1 MTTSG
6 AGHRSSNLSLGAAQ
20 MIGAAFFFALMATGV
35 QVASEGLPS
44 AMVVF
49 FRNAVALVLVAP
61 IALSAGLQ
69 AIKTQRLGEHALR
82 TIAGLA
88 SMYCFFY
95 AIAHLRL
102 AEAVLLQYT
111 LPLFV
116 PLVEAAWLREKMP
129 RRLWWP
135 IWFGFAGV
143 LLVLKPGMGLFRGAA
158 LVGLAAGLLSAV
170 AQTGVRRMTS
180 TEPTSRI
187 IFYFSLLSTLTSAVP
202 AGFAWVTPA
211 APTMLVLVLV
221 GAAAATAQ
229 MLMTRAYSC
238 APASQVGA
246 FTYVN
251 IPFAILFD
259 WIRLSRLPDRWS
271 VAGAILICGAGVFML
286 RLGKGARATAAAT
299 SFQDPAP

>member
-1 MTTSG
+1 MV
-6 AGHRSSNLSLGAAQ
+6 
-20 MIGAAFFFALMATGV
+20 GAAFFFALMATGV
-35 QVASEGLPS
+35 QMASERLPN

-49 FRNAVALVLVAP
+49 FRNAVALALVTP
-61 IALSAGLQ
+61 FALGAGLA
-69 AIKTQRLGEHALR
+69 AIRTRRLGEHALR
-82 TIAGLA
+82 TVAGLG

-95 AIAHLRL
+95 AIGHLRL

-116 PLVEAAWLREKMP
+116 PLVEAAWLRETMP
-129 RRLWWP
+129 KRLWFP
-135 IWFGFAGV
+135 ILIGFAGV
-143 LLVLKPGMGLFRGAA
+143 VLVLKPGIGLFRGAA

-202 AGFAWVTPA
+202 AGFTWVTPA
-211 APTMLVLVLV
+211 APTMVVLVLV
-221 GAAAATAQ
+221 GATAATAQ
-229 MLMTRAYSC
+229 VLMTRAYAC
-238 APASQVGA
+238 APAAQVGA

-251 IPFAILFD
+251 VPFAILFD

-271 VAGAILICGAGVFML
+271 VAGAVLICGAGVFML
-286 RLGKGARATAAAT
+286 RLGKGADTKSATL
-299 SFQDPAP
+299 SEDPAP